1 MESLMFIN
9 PLPPEIVD
17 ELRAVLAKACVRLE
31 AIENP
36 GPELQELKT
45 VLLEALLAALR
56 AEADAAPATVVL
68 H

>member
-1 MESLMFIN
+1 MFIH

-31 AIENP
+31 AVDNLC
-36 GPELQELKT
+36 PELLELKT
-45 VLLEALLAALR
+45 ALLEALLASLR
-56 AEADAAPATVVL
+56 AEADAAPALEAHVL